1 VSELDSGKQ
10 IRGMSC
16 VLTVCFVRGG
26 ASEVIAAVARE
37 PNINSGGAAPN
48 SDRTDWGERGILGAS
63 TS

>member
-1 VSELDSGKQ
+1 
-10 IRGMSC
+10 

-26 ASEVIAAVARE
+26 ASEVIVAVARE